1 MENKFKISFAVI
13 LILTIIG
20 CRNIDKKENE
30 SVQKETALVQ
40 MELGKWNKQNDS
52 LGVELNV
59 SNFKNWRDLINRTE
73 KIVCNDSIPRIT
85 LTTDS
90 EIKTIYFR
98 NTCSK
103 EDSFRII
110 KTKNV
115 ISIYNNKISKNLESS
130 IPLDSLENVLRR
142 NIENNGEN
150 LELSESPEKL
160 TVCIQYD
167 DKNNF
172 KNLTKTL
179 KQLTETY
186 YQITNKTD
194 LKILL
199 IDENY
204 FSPPPRPKDVILKK
218 TTPQYRQPLHN
229 PLNYDN

>member
-40 MELGKWNKQNDS
+40 MEFGKWNKQNDS
-52 LGVELNV
+52 LGVELDVN
-59 SNFKNWRDLINRTE
+59 NFENWLDLINRTE
-73 KIVCNDSIPRIT
+73 KIVCNDSIPKIT

-115 ISIYNNKISKNLESS
+115 ISIYNNKISKNIESS
-130 IPLDSLENVLRR
+130 IPLDSLENVLKK

-150 LELSESPEKL
+150 LELSESPENL
-160 TVCIQYD
+160 TICIQYD
-167 DKNNF
+167 DKNDF
-172 KNLTKTL
+172 ENLTKTL

-186 YQITNKTD
+186 YRITNKTD

-199 IDENY
+199 IDKNY
-204 FSPPPRPKDVILKK
+204 FSPPPRPKDGI
-218 TTPQYRQPLHN
+218 
-229 PLNYDN
+229 

>member
-1 MENKFKISFAVI
+1 MENKFKISFTVI

-20 CRNIDKKENE
+20 CQNINKKENVSE
-30 SVQKETALVQ
+30 QKETALVQ
-40 MELGKWNKQNDS
+40 MEFGKWNNQNDS
-52 LGVELNV
+52 LGVELDVN
-59 SNFKNWRDLINRTE
+59 NFENWLELINRAE
-73 KIVCNDSIPRIT
+73 KIVCNDSIPKIT
-85 LTTDS
+85 STTDS

-115 ISIYNNKISKNLESS
+115 ISIYNNKISKNKESG
-130 IPLDSLENVLRR
+130 IPLDSLENVLRK

-160 TVCIQYD
+160 MICIQYD
-167 DKNNF
+167 DKNDF
-172 KNLTKTL
+172 ENLPNTL

-186 YQITNKTD
+186 YRITNKTD

-199 IDENY
+199 VDKKY
-204 FSPPPRPKDVILKK
+204 FSPPPRPKDEI
-218 TTPQYRQPLHN
+218 
-229 PLNYDN
+229 

>member
-30 SVQKETALVQ
+30 SVQKETALIQ
-40 MELGKWNKQNDS
+40 MEFGKWNKQNDS
-52 LGVELNV
+52 LGVELDVN
-59 SNFKNWRDLINRTE
+59 NFENWLELINRTE
-73 KIVCNDSIPRIT
+73 KIVYNDSIPKIT
-85 LTTDS
+85 STTDS

-115 ISIYNNKISKNLESS
+115 IAIYNNKISKNNESG
-130 IPLDSLENVLRR
+130 IPLDSLENVLRK

-150 LELSESPEKL
+150 LGLSESSEKL
-160 TVCIQYD
+160 TICIQYD
-167 DKNNF
+167 DKNDF
-172 KNLTKTL
+172 KNLPNIL

-186 YQITNKTD
+186 YRITNKTD

-204 FSPPPRPKDVILKK
+204 FSPPPRLKD
-218 TTPQYRQPLHN
+218 
-229 PLNYDN
+229 

>member
-40 MELGKWNKQNDS
+40 MEFGKWNKQNDS
-52 LGVELNV
+52 LGVELDVN
-59 SNFKNWRDLINRTE
+59 NFENWLDLINQIE
-73 KIVCNDSIPRIT
+73 KIVCNDSIPKIT

-115 ISIYNNKISKNLESS
+115 ISIYNNKISKNIESG
-130 IPLDSLENVLRR
+130 IPLDSLENVLRK

-160 TVCIQYD
+160 TICIQYD
-167 DKNNF
+167 DKNDF
-172 KNLTKTL
+172 ENLTKTL

-186 YQITNKTD
+186 YRITNKTD

-199 IDENY
+199 IDKKY
-204 FSPPPRPKDVILKK
+204 FSPPPRPKDGI
-218 TTPQYRQPLHN
+218 
-229 PLNYDN
+229 

>member
-30 SVQKETALVQ
+30 SVQKETALIQ
-40 MELGKWNKQNDS
+40 MEFGKWNKQNDS
-52 LGVELNV
+52 LGIELDVN
-59 SNFKNWRDLINRTE
+59 NFENWLELINRTE
-73 KIVCNDSIPRIT
+73 KIVCNDSIPKIT
-85 LTTDS
+85 STTDS

-98 NTCSK
+98 NTCLK

-115 ISIYNNKISKNLESS
+115 IVIYNNKISKNNESG
-130 IPLDSLENVLRR
+130 IPLDSLENVLRK

-150 LELSESPEKL
+150 PGLSESSEKL
-160 TVCIQYD
+160 TICIQYD
-167 DKNNF
+167 DKNDF
-172 KNLTKTL
+172 KNLLNIL
-179 KQLTETY
+179 KLLTENY
-186 YQITNKTD
+186 YRITNKTD

-204 FSPPPRPKDVILKK
+204 FSPPPRPKD
-218 TTPQYRQPLHN
+218 
-229 PLNYDN
+229 